1 MYMFIEKESNIYLPE
16 KNTPLQIGT
25 MPYVSVFINTYF
37 WYKYVALI
45 KRWYQTK
52 LFSVYL
58 FHWP

>member
-1 MYMFIEKESNIYLPE
+1 MFIEKESNIYLPE

-58 FHWP
+58 FH